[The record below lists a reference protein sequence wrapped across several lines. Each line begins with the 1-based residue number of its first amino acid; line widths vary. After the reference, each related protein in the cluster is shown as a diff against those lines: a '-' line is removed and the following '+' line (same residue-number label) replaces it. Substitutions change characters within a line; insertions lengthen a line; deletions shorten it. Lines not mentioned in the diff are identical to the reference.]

1 MWADIFS
8 INKKNIAL
16 AIDELIKNLTIL
28 KDKIGNNPQTLQ
40 TFLSELKDFKESN
53 Y

>member
-8 INKKNIAL
+8 MNEKNIAI
-16 AIDELIKNLTIL
+16 AIDDLMKSLDLL
-28 KDKIGNNPQTLQ
+28 KDKIGKDPNSLQ
-40 TFLSELKDFKESN
+40 NFLGELKDFKESN

>member
-8 INKKNIAL
+8 MNEKNIAI
-16 AIDELIKNLTIL
+16 AIGDLIKSLSLL
-28 KDKIGNNPQTLQ
+28 KDKIGNDSQSLQ
-40 TFLSELKDFKESN
+40 VFLSDLKDFKESN

>member
-8 INKKNIAL
+8 MNEKNIAL
-16 AIDELIKNLTIL
+16 AIDDLMKSLIIL
-28 KDKIGNNPQTLQ
+28 KDKIGNDPQALQ
-40 TFLSELKDFKESN
+40 TFLGELKDFKESN

>member
-8 INKKNIAL
+8 MNEKNIVI
-16 AIDELIKNLTIL
+16 AIDDLMKSLGIL
-28 KDKIGNNPQTLQ
+28 KDKIEKDPESLMALLG
-40 TFLSELKDFKESN
+40 ELKDFKESN

>member
-8 INKKNIAL
+8 MNEKNIAP
-16 AIDELIKNLTIL
+16 AIDDLIKSLRIL
-28 KDKIGNNPQTLQ
+28 KDKIGNDSQTLQ
-40 TFLSELKDFKESN
+40 TFLGELKDFKESN

>member
-1 MWADIFS
+1 MWTDIFS
-8 INKKNIAL
+8 MNEKNIAI
-16 AIDELIKNLTIL
+16 AIDDLIKSLEIL
-28 KDKIGNNPQTLQ
+28 KDTISKDPNSLK